1 MNFRVQIIFNFN
13 SLWKNFAEKM
23 INKKNV
29 YFNEA
34 YPGDLIY
41 YVDFHN
47 PRYINIL
54 DIVSLVLTEIAHNNQ

>member
-23 INKKNV
+23 INKKKIILTS
-29 YFNEA
+29 
-34 YPGDLIY
+34 PIGDLIY

-54 DIVSLVLTEIAHNNQ
+54 DVVSLVLIEIAHNNQ